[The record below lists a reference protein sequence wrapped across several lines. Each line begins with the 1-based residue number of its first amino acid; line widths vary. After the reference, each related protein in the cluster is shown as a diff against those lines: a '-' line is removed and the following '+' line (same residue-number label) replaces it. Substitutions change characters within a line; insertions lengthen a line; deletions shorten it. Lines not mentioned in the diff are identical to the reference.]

1 MCGIAGMWD
10 LGSPAD
16 KDLLKR
22 MSDAITH
29 RGPDDEGSYTNGGV
43 GLASR
48 RLSIID
54 LSTGKQPIH
63 NEDRTAWIVFNGE
76 IYNFDTLRDRLEK
89 KGHRFYTNTDTEAI
103 LHLYEEKGL
112 EAVKE
117 LNGMFAFAIYDEK
130 KRMLLIARDRLGIK
144 PLNYLFDGK
153 RLLFGSEIKSILED
167 KTFDRRVDSQALNEF
182 MAFEY
187 VPSPLTMFKGIRK
200 LPSGHL
206 LVMKDGKLETQRYW
220 DMRFDPLPKDE
231 RYFEK
236 RLSAVLKES
245 VRKQLVSDVPLGAFL
260 SGGVDSSSVVAM
272 MAELNPEPVKTFT
285 IDFDEE
291 GYGEGKHAERIA
303 ELLGTDHHTE
313 VLGQKDILRLIEK
326 KEVFTDE
333 PFTDP
338 SSFPTYLVSK
348 LARKHV
354 TVSLSGDGG
363 DELFAGYDWHLAEKL
378 YPIYRAMPAKNLIG
392 PLVDALPIQKQKKG
406 FINKIKRYR
415 FGSTM
420 PEVGHLRWMSTLTEE
435 DHEEVF
441 VQKMDKPF
449 KRVLDLDHKPDD
461 LVNRMSYID
470 IKTYLPGN
478 NLYKVDTMSMLNS
491 LEVRVPLLDNDML
504 DLAAQIP
511 SNLKLNGMTT
521 KHILKKTM
529 AGRLPKDI
537 LHRKKQGFSI
547 PMKIWINNELR
558 HVVDDSLSERNLREK
573 GFFDPGHASRI
584 ISEHRAGKKD
594 NWHRIWSM
602 VCFNE
607 WHDRYIDGF
616 EAER

>member
-1 MCGIAGMWD
+1 
-10 LGSPAD
+10 
-16 KDLLKR
+16 
-22 MSDAITH
+22 
-29 RGPDDEGSYTNGGV
+29 
-43 GLASR
+43 
-48 RLSIID
+48 
-54 LSTGKQPIH
+54 
-63 NEDRTAWIVFNGE
+63 
-76 IYNFDTLRDRLEK
+76 
-89 KGHRFYTNTDTEAI
+89 
-103 LHLYEEKGL
+103 
-112 EAVKE
+112 
-117 LNGMFAFAIYDEK
+117 
-130 KRMLLIARDRLGIK
+130 
-144 PLNYLFDGK
+144 
-153 RLLFGSEIKSILED
+153 
-167 KTFDRRVDSQALNEF
+167 
-182 MAFEY
+182 
-187 VPSPLTMFKGIRK
+187 
-200 LPSGHL
+200 
-206 LVMKDGKLETQRYW
+206 
-220 DMRFDPLPKDE
+220 
-231 RYFEK
+231 
-236 RLSAVLKES
+236 
-245 VRKQLVSDVPLGAFL
+245 
-260 SGGVDSSSVVAM
+260 M